1 MKELCTSKNWPSERD
16 TESKNKMSQRGFIY
30 VKKKNEEASA
40 GLWIHLP
47 PSYSLQHFTSK

>member
-47 PSYSLQHFTSK
+47 PPYSLQHFTSK